1 MRSLGNVGRDEMLT
15 QFQIQYIDNKIVEAM
30 GELMVGRKLFS
41 PRSIPAGKKVYTY
54 YDEVDMS
61 QAVITMGGNT
71 QAGDV
76 TMYDGNNVRVP
87 AISKDSFIQW
97 RDIKASQED
106 DPNLMDRYARN
117 MAKQVA
123 EEEDKLMITGE
134 YTGWG
139 AYNIEGLAT
148 KTGRLPIV
156 GGAWPTNA
164 QVNINA
170 GRAALEA
177 AGFYD
182 EPVLVATPL
191 VCKYL
196 DTFVAGTATTY
207 RQAFLA
213 EDGILSDIME
223 CTSLFTAA
231 GLQTNAL
238 LVVPDPDYLY
248 YVEGMPPTTTW
259 WYDKD
264 GNAHGKVREIIAPV
278 IAHAGCV
285 CEITGL
291 SAG

>member
-1 MRSLGNVGRDEMLT
+1 MLT
-15 QFQIQYIDNKIVEAM
+15 QFQIQYIESKIVEAM
-30 GELMVGRKLFS
+30 GELMVGRKLFA
-41 PRSIPAGKKVYTY
+41 PRSIPVGKRVYSY
-54 YDEVDMS
+54 NVEEDMS
-61 QAVITMGGNT
+61 QGIISMGGNT
-71 QAGDV
+71 QHGDV
-76 TMYDGNNVRVP
+76 TMYELADVRVP
-87 AISKDSFIQW
+87 AISKDTFIQW
-97 RDIKASQED
+97 RDIQASRED
-106 DPNLMDRYARN
+106 SPNLMDRYARN

-123 EEEDKLMITGE
+123 EEEDKLFITGE

-148 KTGRLPIV
+148 KTGRLTTA

-170 GRAALEA
+170 GRALLEA

-182 EPVLVATPL
+182 EPILVATPT
-191 VCKYL
+191 VAKYL

-207 RQAFLA
+207 RQAFKA
-213 EDGILSDIME
+213 PDGILSDVME
-223 CTSLFTAA
+223 TTSLFTAA

-248 YVEGMPPTTTW
+248 YVEGQPPTTTW

-264 GNAHGKVREIIAPV
+264 GNAHGKVREVITPV
-278 IAHAGCV
+278 IAQAGCV

>member
-1 MRSLGNVGRDEMLT
+1 MRSIGNVGRDEMLT
-15 QFQIQYIDNKIVEAM
+15 QFQIQYVEDKIVEAM
-30 GELMVGRKLFS
+30 GELMVGRKIYA
-41 PRSIPAGKKVYTY
+41 PRSIPVGKKVYTY
-54 YDEVDMS
+54 YKEEDMS

-76 TMYDGNNVRVP
+76 TMYEDHNVRVP
-87 AISKDSFIQW
+87 AISKDMFIQW
-97 RDIKASQED
+97 RDIAASRED
-106 DPNLMDRYARN
+106 QPNLLDRYARN
-117 MAKQVA
+117 AAKQIA
-123 EEEDKLMITGE
+123 EEEDILMITGE

-139 AYNIEGLAT
+139 AYNIQGLAT
-148 KTGRLPIV
+148 ATARLPVV

-164 QVNINA
+164 QANINT

-182 EPVLVATPL
+182 EPILIGTPTII
-191 VCKYL
+191 KYL

-223 CTSLFTAA
+223 TTSLYTAA

-248 YVEGMPPTTTW
+248 YVEGQPPTTTW

-264 GNAHGKVREIIAPV
+264 GNAHGKVREVRAPV
-278 IAHAGCV
+278 IAHETCI
-285 CEITGL
+285 CEITAIT
-291 SAG
+291 SA